1 MKTQKLT
8 FGLAIASAVLMGVVP
23 ARPADAQILELA
35 GGALS
40 LINSITG
47 NSRSQPAP
55 QPAPPPVAPRPMAP
69 PSPSF
74 SVGAGN
80 LNGNKINLCVSGCLP
95 HQGQIAPARPNVIHT
110 FPPAVSQP
118 VPQP

>member
-1 MKTQKLT
+1 MKSQKLT
-8 FGLAIASAVLMGVVP
+8 LSLAIASAFVIGVIP

-35 GGALS
+35 SGALS
-40 LINSITG
+40 IINSITG
-47 NSRSQPAP
+47 SRSQTPP
-55 QPAPPPVAPRPMAP
+55 QPVAPPAPAPSPMVP

-80 LNGNKINLCVSGCLP
+80 LNGNSINLCVSSCLP
-95 HQGQIAPARPNVIHT
+95 QQGQLVPARPNVIHT